1 MQIKTERLTLRPWQ
15 PKDSEPF
22 AALNQDSAV
31 AEFFPKILSK
41 KESDELITKIKN
53 EYAEHGFGLMAV
65 ELNSNHK
72 FIGFIGLSIPSF
84 QSNFTPC
91 VEIGWRIAKKYW
103 GQGLATEGA
112 KAVLNYAF
120 QELKLEE
127 VVSFTAKNNIRSI
140 RVMEKIGMKHDK
152 NRDFLHPKLPNNHAL
167 AAHVLYC
174 INKKS
179 YKNQF

>member
-15 PKDSEPF
+15 PADSEPF
-22 AALNQDSAV
+22 AALNQDSDV
-31 AEFFPKILSK
+31 AEFFPKILAK
-41 KESDELITKIKN
+41 KESDDLITKIKN

-84 QSNFTPC
+84 
-91 VEIGWRIAKKYW
+91 
-103 GQGLATEGA
+103 
-112 KAVLNYAF
+112 
-120 QELKLEE
+120 
-127 VVSFTAKNNIRSI
+127 TAI
-140 RVMEKIGMKHDK
+140 RVIEKIGMKHDK
-152 NRDFLHPKLPNNHAL
+152 NRDFLHPKLPSNHAL

-179 YKNQF
+179 YDKK